1 MKPWVNIPA
10 LIEQGMTKDEIAR
23 DTALRATRCRCSRNG
38 ISLRKG
44 GQLLRRKILSL
55 PEAPLPLTETA
66 LQTLRQAARVMG
78 VDEARLASDLLETIA
93 KDNLYNAV
101 LDRAA

>member
-1 MKPWVNIPA
+1 
-10 LIEQGMTKDEIAR
+10 MTKDEIAAR
-23 DTALRATRCRCSRNG
+23 YGVTRNTLQVQCSRNG

-101 LDRAA
+101 LDRAAYD